1 MEKNI
6 YIDTYYESC
15 RNISRGG
22 RSIFVKVYNEPYITS
37 DIPEQEDPDYL
48 FKPDN

>member
-1 MEKNI
+1 MEKK

-15 RNISRGG
+15 RNISGGG
-22 RSIFVKVYNEPYITS
+22 RSIFAKVYNEPYITA

-48 FKPDN
+48 FTPDN